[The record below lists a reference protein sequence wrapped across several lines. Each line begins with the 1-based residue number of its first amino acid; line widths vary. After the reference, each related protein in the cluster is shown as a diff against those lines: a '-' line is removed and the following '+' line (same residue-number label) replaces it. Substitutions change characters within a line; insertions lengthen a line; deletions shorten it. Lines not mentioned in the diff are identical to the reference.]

1 MNKPGSGANKNL
13 ANQDYNQ
20 ANSQTAPIEASAGA
34 NSANSYNYAQQ
45 SLGAA
50 GNTVQQQAQPTL
62 QAAGSA
68 DQNMANTGGYTPGQ
82 ESNYINRATSA
93 ATAAGNVQSDQAK
106 LAAARTGQG
115 NPQAAISRIARQMG
129 QNASSGAV
137 NAEAGLNEQENANK
151 LSGASQLAGVG
162 SAQNATAQTQ
172 NSIGST
178 EGQISNNSAQQQLAA
193 MGLQFNTEAEAE
205 QALQQI
211 SQSNPSL
218 FQSISSIGGA
228 AAGALGGFI

>member
-1 MNKPGSGANKNL
+1 MS
-13 ANQDYNQ
+13 NQVQ
-20 ANSQTAPIEASAGA
+20 AQTAPIEAQSGA
-34 NSANSYNYAQQ
+34 NSQNSYNYAQQ

-62 QAAGSA
+62 QAAGAA
-68 DQNMANTGGYTPGQ
+68 DQNMVNTGGYTPGQ

-93 ATAAGNVQSDQAK
+93 ATAAGNVAEGQSQ
-106 LAAARTGQG
+106 LAAAKTGQG

-151 LSGASQLAGVG
+151 LSGANQLAGVG

-178 EGQISNNSAQQQLAA
+178 EANTSNQSAMQQMAA
-193 MGLQFNTEAEAE
+193 MGLQYNTEDEAL
-205 QALQQI
+205 QALTQM
-211 SQSNPSL
+211 SNNAGPYNNILAGIGLAEGKPS
-218 FQSISSIGGA
+218 SGATGG
-228 AAGALGGFI
+228 